1 MPCTHRHARFFVT
14 PIDFF
19 WDLPVKSR
27 KTSRI
32 RTADL
37 RKKTSLSYR
46 DGCFSAASFSSGGG
60 VGSQS
65 RLVQRI
71 HAERGKGCAGLR
83 GGDTQR
89 KTEDKSD
96 RYALWQFMYSV
107 QFSLFILISEPW
119 KVRWKVPANIPS
131 QQRQGNVRCKQG
143 RRPGPS
149 SPRALGAPILAR
161 G

>member
-1 MPCTHRHARFFVT
+1 MLQSGMGAHPGAFAPGQCLVTVAARFGTPGAESGSGVITHVT
-14 PIDFF
+14 EE
-19 WDLPVKSR
+19 
-27 KTSRI
+27 TG
-32 RTADL
+32 
-37 RKKTSLSYR
+37 R
-46 DGCFSAASFSSGGG
+46 D
-60 VGSQS
+60 
-65 RLVQRI
+65 
-71 HAERGKGCAGLR
+71 CAGLR

-96 RYALWQFMYSV
+96 RYALWQFMYSGE
-107 QFSLFILISEPW
+107 FSLYILFSEPW

-149 SPRALGAPILAR
+149 SPRALGAPIPAR

>member
-1 MPCTHRHARFFVT
+1 MWYTQPHWDMPPSGLGVWGR
-14 PIDFF
+14 
-19 WDLPVKSR
+19 
-27 KTSRI
+27 
-32 RTADL
+32 
-37 RKKTSLSYR
+37 
-46 DGCFSAASFSSGGG
+46 FSAPFPFRSAKG
-60 VGSQS
+60 
-65 RLVQRI
+65 
-71 HAERGKGCAGLR
+71 GCAGLR

-149 SPRALGAPILAR
+149 SPRALGAPIPAR
-161 G
+161 GISPAVTRLSHCY

>member
-1 MPCTHRHARFFVT
+1 MLVEHAGVCT
-14 PIDFF
+14 
-19 WDLPVKSR
+19 
-27 KTSRI
+27 
-32 RTADL
+32 
-37 RKKTSLSYR
+37 
-46 DGCFSAASFSSGGG
+46 
-60 VGSQS
+60 
-65 RLVQRI
+65 
-71 HAERGKGCAGLR
+71 CAGLQ
-83 GGDTQR
+83 GGGTQR

-149 SPRALGAPILAR
+149 SPRALGAPIQKR
-161 G
+161 GISPAVTRLSHCY